1 MAGIQQ
7 AFNQSLALFSMGRQ
21 MSRQTKALE
30 ASTPAAI
37 AERQA
42 QAAEMKYDL
51 LKEEEVNK
59 TYKQMTE
66 SELRGELDV
75 NNQAL
80 GYLTEAYEVS
90 PTRERASNIQTL
102 TELKHEK
109 IKDIESELK
118 RREEQREKTLR
129 EQKQSMELRKQIL
142 SGTPYDFMRNP
153 KEEKL

>member
-1 MAGIQQ
+1 
-7 AFNQSLALFSMGRQ
+7 
-21 MSRQTKALE
+21 MSRQTRALE
-30 ASTPAAI
+30 ASTPQAI
-37 AERQA
+37 AESQA
-42 QAAEMKYDL
+42 RAAETKYDL
-51 LKEEEVNK
+51 LKEEESNK

-80 GYLTEAYEVS
+80 GYLTAAYEVS

-109 IKDIESELK
+109 IKDIERELK
-118 RREEQREKTLR
+118 LREEKREETLR
-129 EQKQSMELRKQIL
+129 GQKQAMEIRKQIL
-142 SGTPYDFMRNP
+142 AGTPYDFMRKP

>member
-7 AFNQSLALFSMGRQ
+7 AFNQSLALFAAGSQ

-30 ASTPAAI
+30 ASTPEAV

-42 QAAEMKYDL
+42 RAAEMKYDL

-75 NNQAL
+75 NQQAL

-129 EQKQSMELRKQIL
+129 EQKQAMELRKQIL
-142 SGTPYDFMRNP
+142 AGTPYDFMRKP